1 MKKQDNNTSR
11 RKFIQQSGVLSAGVM
26 LAGTSNLFSQTNNLN
41 NMSNNIKSKGYA
53 GKDEHGKLVPWNFER
68 RAVGD
73 NDILIEIKY
82 SGICHSDIH
91 TIRGHWGQQQYPQVP
106 GHEIAGIVSSVGKNV
121 TKFKVGDKAGVGC
134 MVDSCMKCDSCKR
147 GEEHHCETT
156 GMVGTYGIPEKSSP
170 TGITQG
176 GYSKNIVVREHFAI
190 KIPDNID
197 LKYAAPLLCAGITTY
212 SPMMKYKMKKGDKVG
227 VVGIG
232 GLGHMA
238 IKIAVSKG
246 AEVYA
251 FTTSP
256 SKVADIKGFGAKE
269 VIVVGIADNSK
280 IAVGSNATSQPAGEA
295 VVAQMKEKLKPWVG
309 KLDYMISTVPY
320 AYEMSSYI
328 DCVKPYGFFTQV
340 GQPIG
345 GALTINNFHMIFNRV
360 NFNGS
365 LIGGIPE
372 TQEIMD
378 YCARHKV
385 YPQIQMIKAEEIND
399 AWEKVV
405 NKEARYRYVIDASTF

>member
-1 MKKQDNNTSR
+1 MKTKEISSQENSR
-11 RKFIQQSGVLSAGVM
+11 REFIKTSIAAGVG
-26 LAGTSNLFSQTNNLN
+26 LVLIPHFSLFSKNLKYISMN
-41 NMSNNIKSKGYA
+41 NNIKSKGFA
-53 GKDEHGKLVPWNFER
+53 GTNEKNPLSSWEFER
-68 RAVGD
+68 RPVGD

-91 TIRGHWGQQQYPQVP
+91 QIQGHWGPQEYPQVP
-106 GHEIAGIVSSVGKNV
+106 GHEIAGIVTAVGKNV

-134 MVDSCMKCDSCKR
+134 MVDGCTTCKN
-147 GEEHHCETT
+147 EEQYQPDTLF
-156 GMVGTYGIPEKSSP
+156 TYGYPDEREP

-176 GYSKNIVVREHFAI
+176 GYANNIVVRDHYAI
-190 KIPDNID
+190 KIPESID

-212 SPMMKYKMKKGDKVG
+212 SPMVQFEAMKENNKVG

-238 IKIAVSKG
+238 IQLAVSKG

-256 SKVADIKGFGAKE
+256 GKIEDIKRFGAKE
-269 VIVVGIADNSK
+269 IIVVSSSEDLI
-280 IAVGSNATSQPAGEA
+280 
-295 VVAQMKEKLKPWVG
+295 PWKG

-320 AYEMSSYI
+320 AYEMSPYI
-328 DCVKPYGFFTQV
+328 DCVKPYGYFTQV
-340 GQPIG
+340 GQPVG
-345 GALTINNFHMIFNRV
+345 GALEINNFNMIFNRV

-365 LIGGIPE
+365 LIGGISD
-372 TQEIMD
+372 TQEVMD
-378 YCARHKV
+378 YCAENKI
-385 YPQIQMIKAEEIND
+385 YPQIEIIKADQINE
-399 AWEKVV
+399 AWKKVV

>member
-1 MKKQDNNTSR
+1 MGNNNQSSR
-11 RKFIQQSGVLSAGVM
+11 RKFIQQTAIASAGLI
-26 LAGTSNLFSQTNNLN
+26 LANPIHLFSQTSVTN
-41 NMSNNIKSKGYA
+41 NMSKNIKSKGYA
-53 GKDEHGKLVPWNFER
+53 GKDEQGIMAAWNFER
-68 RAVGD
+68 RPVGD
-73 NDILIEIKY
+73 NDILIDIKF

-91 TIRGHWGQQQYPQVP
+91 TIKGHWGKQQYPQVP
-106 GHEIAGIVSSVGKNV
+106 GHEIAGIVAAVGKNV

-134 MVDSCMKCDSCKR
+134 MVNSCMQCESCKN

-156 GMVGTYGIPEKSSP
+156 GMTGTYGSPEKSSP

-176 GYSKNIVVREHFAI
+176 GYANNIVVTEHFAI
-190 KIPDNID
+190 KIPESIE

-212 SPMMKYKMKKGDKVG
+212 SPMMKVKFKKGDKIG

-238 IKIAVSKG
+238 IKLAVSKG

-256 SKVADIKGFGAKE
+256 SKVNDIKGFGAKE
-269 VIVVGIADNSK
+269 VIVVNSAADL
-280 IAVGSNATSQPAGEA
+280 TP
-295 VVAQMKEKLKPWVG
+295 MKG
-309 KLDYMISTVPY
+309 KLDFMISTVPY
-320 AYEMSSYI
+320 AYDMSPYI
-328 DCVKPYGFFTQV
+328 DCVKPNGFFTQV
-340 GQPIG
+340 GQPVNG
-345 GALTINNFHMIFNRV
+345 ELTINNFNMIFNRV

-372 TQEIMD
+372 TQEVMD
-378 YCARHKV
+378 YCAEHKI
-385 YPQIQMIKAEEIND
+385 YPQIQIIKAEQIND

-405 NKEARYRYVIDASTF
+405 NKEARYRYVIDAKTF